1 MTRSFLFVPRASRV
15 ARRRLATRPIRRGP
29 RRLTLDTLLVFE
41 PLEQRT
47 LLSSATLDISNSG
60 STKGLLSYNPSGT
73 VASDL
78 SIKASTQVTDPVQGF
93 SKLIYT
99 VTDASEPITLG
110 SGATADGWTGSG
122 TNTVTGPGSIKTL
135 TNTTYVSSVDLNML
149 AGNDSV
155 TVASVGA
162 PVNLS
167 FTNHAGDA
175 DSVLIGGPGGAQNIT
190 GNITIANAQGST
202 ALTVDD
208 AGDSKPQTVF
218 LSDGQLANIEP
229 YLILFGSADLS
240 SLTIDGAGALGTLN
254 VNAGDQ
260 GPVSV
265 VGGPTTGSGT
275 ISIGSNAPI
284 VYSSF
289 LAVNIND
296 VADLPLTQVSQTI
309 STSTGDVPV
318 EGKAFSY
325 ITTTFAYPNPQAKTS
340 NFVATIN
347 WGDGTLPV
355 AGSITAD
362 GIGQYQASAMH
373 TFEFAGTYSV
383 VTTITDIAT
392 TTDSYTY
399 AGIPVTVTYVPS
411 SAVTTGSVAQVNL
424 VSNTPSIPAEITD
437 PNLVNPW
444 GIAGDAG
451 GFAWVADEGSGVAT
465 YEGPGGSTP
474 VGTSVV
480 IPPASGVGTGSPA
493 GIVYNGTSDFSI
505 GGQPTE
511 FLFATLD
518 GTISGWNGLSPAA
531 AIAVN
536 NSSLGAVYT
545 GLTIA
550 ADAGQNLLYVA
561 NFKSGMIEVY
571 NSSFTLVNEFT
582 DPNVPAGFAPYN
594 IADLGGT
601 LYVAF
606 AQRNSTGTAA
616 VSQLGDG
623 FVDEFTPGGA
633 LIQEL
638 IVRAPLD
645 APWGLALAPASF
657 GQFGGDLL
665 VANQGNGQVDAFN
678 PASGQFLGAFPDSTG
693 APIVN
698 DGLHGLFVSPTDS
711 LYFTAGLNGG
721 ADGLFGSLT
730 PTPPSVAVT
739 PATLSA
745 TITNVSAVEGLPFV
759 GVVTTFTDA
768 NIYASAADFT
778 ALVQWGDSTSDTSGD
793 GNVTLTQTNGPGSS
807 YLITGTH
814 VYTTPTT
821 GFPPYVLLVTIYETD
836 GGSSVLNT
844 VYAQGTATVADAP
857 LYPYNQDQD
866 LVADGIFGPA
876 IEGEEASGVVAQFT
890 DADPLTWPD
899 TDEFSGSFAPVI
911 TWGDGK
917 TSLGT
922 VDADAATGVFD
933 VMGTHTYA
941 SPTPD
946 GIPNTVSVAVTD
958 AFGSKTTVTNYIPV
972 ADGEIDLSGLDLST
986 NDAIPV
992 QEGKSYSGDVATFTF
1007 SNPNATANSFMA
1019 TIDWGDSSS
1028 VDAGTIKEDG
1038 DGVYHV
1044 SGTHT
1049 YLEGDTDGNGGDPYT
1064 ITVTVLE
1071 LVGSTL
1077 AGDPNQVSVDSTAT
1091 VWDSPIQ
1098 YTPPNAPVTMGVL
1111 AGTTTVETLNTDD
1124 DFTIRLGTLVDTNPN
1139 SQISDF
1145 TSITIDWGDGSV
1157 LDTTTGTLMQTTMTP
1172 APSGT
1177 IGINY
1182 AVFGT
1187 HSFDDE
1193 GSFLATVTIDDSDGS
1208 ETSDSLVITVPTPPP
1223 PPPKPVTI
1231 INLRAIAIAAN
1242 LTVNRPF
1249 TVVVAQFTAVN
1260 LNVSITTCF
1269 CCYFGSL
1276 IYWGDGSPG
1285 GPGQIEPGPNDANG
1299 NPTFYVEGTYTYAAA
1314 GSYSFSVTV
1323 SAPGTTPVTT
1333 STPGTANVYGEPLDA
1348 ESAPISGT
1356 QGQPLPSS
1364 TVVATFIDPIPVSD
1378 PTSFAQSTQ
1387 VTVNWGDGTSDDD
1400 AVVTPVTGSSVNAGT
1415 VFVVTDSH
1423 TYQNITDVF
1432 QAFQVTVS
1440 ILPPDDT
1447 AAVVTDLAQ
1456 MGIPVLTDAALAVPA
1471 VMGSAFTTPVATIHT
1486 SDDESAADFGASIN
1500 WGDGDVSSGTLEPD
1514 GPNTLEVLG
1523 THTYSSTGSFPMA
1536 ITLTDAQG
1544 NTVTNSRTAVVTPP
1558 PAPSAVPLTAVQTIS
1573 NPHNQVVELALSF
1586 SGLIDPTDAGQTGS
1600 YRLVMAG
1607 KGGSFTAPSART
1619 IKIRSA
1625 AYDAANHSV
1634 LLKTTKPFSLSK
1646 PVELLLDGQS
1656 RAVVPASEV
1665 RAKGAGARPAVATGQ
1680 PALHAEA
1687 QPPHTPVR
1695 RATDVRLA
1703 PHSSHVD
1710 ALLANHALL
1719 GVGHSRPTTN
1729 HFALRTR

>member
-1 MTRSFLFVPRASRV
+1 MSASSPALFRASRKEL
-15 ARRRLATRPIRRGP
+15 RRSALDPNPRLPRP
-29 RRLTLDTLLVFE
+29 LF
-41 PLEQRT
+41 LESLEDRT
-47 LLSSATLDISNSG
+47 LLAGSAILDINNSTG
-60 STKGLLSYNPSGT
+60 VLSYQDSAGT
-73 VASDL
+73 TNNLTVSYT
-78 SIKASTQVTDPVQGF
+78 SPKYTFTD
-93 SKLIYT
+93 T
-99 VTDASEPITLG
+99 ATITLG
-110 SGATADGWTGSG
+110 AGAKADGWTSSG
-122 TNTVTGPGSIKTL
+122 AHTVTGPGTNVKSIAI
-135 TNTTYVSSVDLNML
+135 DLLN
-149 AGNDSV
+149 GNDSV
-155 TVASVGA
+155 GIASSAA
-162 PVNLS
+162 PAVIA
-167 FTNHAGDA
+167 FTNQAGNA
-175 DSVLIGGPGGAQNIT
+175 DTVTLGGAANGAQSLGGPIT
-190 GNITIANAQGST
+190 VSNSAGTT
-202 ALTVDD
+202 ALTVND
-208 AGDSKPQTVF
+208 AADPKPQTVF

-229 YLILFGSADLS
+229 YLIQFGSANLS

-265 VGGPTTGSGT
+265 VGGSTTGSGT
-275 ISIGSNAPI
+275 ISIGSNPPI

-296 VADLPLTQVSQTI
+296 AADLPMTQVDQTI

-325 ITTTFAYPNPQAKTS
+325 ITTTFAYPNQQAKTS
-340 NFVATIN
+340 NFAATIN

-355 AGSITAD
+355 AGSITAN
-362 GIGQYQASAMH
+362 GIGQYQVSAMH

-399 AGIPVTVTYVPS
+399 AGIPVAVIYVPS
-411 SAVTTGSVAQVNL
+411 SALTTGSVAQVNL

-444 GIAGDAG
+444 GIAGDAQ

-465 YEGPGGSTP
+465 YEGPGGSTQE
-474 VGTSVV
+474 GTFVT
-480 IPPASGVGTGSPA
+480 IPPASGTGTGSPA

-505 GGQPTE
+505 GGLPTK

-518 GTISGWNGLSPAA
+518 GTISGWNGLSSAA
-531 AIAVN
+531 VIAVN
-536 NSSLGAVYT
+536 NSTSGAVYT

-550 ADAGQNLLYVA
+550 ADGGQNLLYVT
-561 NFKSGMIEVY
+561 NFKSGLIEVY
-571 NSSFTLVNEFT
+571 NSSFTLVNQFT

-594 IADLGGT
+594 IANIGGT

-606 AQRNSTGTAA
+606 AQQNSTGTAA
-616 VSQLGDG
+616 VSQLGGG

-645 APWGLALAPASF
+645 APWGLTLAPASF
-657 GQFGGDLL
+657 GQFSGDLL

-678 PASGQFLGAFPDSTG
+678 PGNGQFLGAFPDSSG
-693 APIVN
+693 APISN
-698 DGLHGLFVSPTDS
+698 DGLHGLFVGPGSS

-745 TITNVSAVEGLPFV
+745 AITNVSAVEGLPFV

-768 NIYASAADFT
+768 NIYASAGDFT
-778 ALVQWGDSTSDTSGD
+778 ALVQWGDGTSDTSGD

-821 GFPPYVLLVTIYETD
+821 GFPPNVLVVTIYESD
-836 GGSSVLNT
+836 GGSTVLNT

-866 LVADGIFGPA
+866 LVADGFFGPVV
-876 IEGEEASGVVAQFT
+876 EGDEASGLVAQFT

-899 TDEFSGSFAPVI
+899 TDEFNGAFAPVI
-911 TWGDGK
+911 TWGDSK

-922 VDADAATGVFD
+922 VEADAATGVFD
-933 VMGTHTYA
+933 VLGTHTYA

-946 GIPNTVSVAVTD
+946 GIPDTVSVAVTD

-972 ADGEIDLSGLDLST
+972 ADGEIDLSSLDLST

-992 QEGKSYSGDVATFTF
+992 QEGKAYSGDVATFTF

-1019 TIDWGDSSS
+1019 TIDWGDGSS

-1044 SGTHT
+1044 TGTHT
-1049 YLEGDTDGNGGDPYT
+1049 YLEGDTDGNDGDPYT

-1098 YTPPNAPVTMGVL
+1098 YTPPNAPVTLGIL
-1111 AGTTTVETLNTDD
+1111 EGTTTVQTINTDD
-1124 DFTIRLGTLVDTNPN
+1124 SFTIRLGTLVDSNPN
-1139 SQISDF
+1139 SQIGDF
-1145 TSITIDWGDGSV
+1145 TSITIDWGDGSA

-1177 IGINY
+1177 IGTNY

-1187 HSFDDE
+1187 HTFDDE
-1193 GSFLATVTIDDSDGS
+1193 GSFLATVTIVDGDGS
-1208 ETSDSLVITVPTPPP
+1208 DPGSVTSDSLVITVPTPPP

-1231 INLRAIAIAAN
+1231 VNLTAIAIAAN

-1249 TVVVAQFTAVN
+1249 TFVVAQFTALN
-1260 LNVSITTCF
+1260 LNVSITTCL
-1269 CCYFGSL
+1269 CCGYFGTL
-1276 IYWGDGSPG
+1276 INWGDGTGG

-1299 NPTFYVEGTYTYAAA
+1299 NPTFYVEGTYTYASA
-1314 GSYSFSVTV
+1314 GSYNFSVTV

-1333 STPGTANVYGEPLDA
+1333 PTPGTANVYGLPLEA
-1348 ESAPISGT
+1348 ESAPIAGT
-1356 QGQPLPSS
+1356 QGEALPSS
-1364 TVVATFIDPIPVSD
+1364 TVVATFVDPLPVSD
-1378 PTSFAQSTQ
+1378 PTTYAQDTQ
-1387 VTVNWGDGTSDDD
+1387 VTVSWGDGMSDDD
-1400 AVVTPVTGSSVNAGT
+1400 AVVTPVQGSSVNAGT

-1423 TYQNITDVF
+1423 LYQNITDVF

-1440 ILPPDDT
+1440 ILPPDDN

-1456 MGIPVLTDAALAVPA
+1456 MGVPVLTDQSLAVPA
-1471 VMGSAFTTPVATIHT
+1471 IVGSAFSTPVATIHT
-1486 SDDESAADFGASIN
+1486 SDDESAASFAASIN
-1500 WGDGDVSSGTLEPD
+1500 WGDGGVSSGTLEPD

-1523 THTYSSTGSFPMA
+1523 THTYAATGSFPVA

-1544 NTVTNSRTAVVTPP
+1544 NTVTNTRTAVVSPP
-1558 PAPSAVPLTAVQTIS
+1558 PGPAAVPLTAVQPIS
-1573 NPHNQVVELALSF
+1573 NSHNQVVELTLTF
-1586 SGLIDPTDAGQTGS
+1586 GGLIDPTAAGQPGT

-1625 AYDAANHSV
+1625 VYNAAQHSV
-1634 LLKTTKPFSLSK
+1634 VLTTAKPISLSK
-1646 PVELLLDGQS
+1646 PLELMLSGQP
-1656 RAVVPASEV
+1656 RTVIPASPA
-1665 RAKGAGARPAVATGQ
+1665 RAKAAGARPAAATVHHAQPKEVGQ
-1680 PALHAEA
+1680 PR
-1687 QPPHTPVR
+1687 TSVR
-1695 RATDVRLA
+1695 RATGHELA
-1703 PHSSHVD
+1703 PHQAHVD
-1710 ALLANHALL
+1710 ALLATNALSNL
-1719 GVGHSRPTTN
+1719 RGSRETKTR
-1729 HFALRTR
+1729 FATRSR